1 MLVHFDSRTVAD
13 FASCPLSSKSTSGI
27 FVVAKTGD
35 CVFPLHWVSRKQS
48 SAARSTTEAETISLA
63 TAMFSEVENLQG
75 HLVRLRD
82 PCALYAGQQHRDY
95 YPKSRILSKASAHAQ
110 TVHRVNVA
118 SVSERLTEPNVQ
130 ITYCP
135 TKEQRANGFTKV
147 ISPQEWSAMLEQL
160 CLSSNDAV
168 AAPAQGPRP
177 EDPLAGTDPESVA
190 GILPHRLTEQHILQL
205 FCLLPCDDASRA
217 VISTEGRSF
226 TTGAFAHGGGIIGLR
241 TNTHKFRGVTA
252 VLTRFVRQQAKAK
265 GLSFTAVA
273 VFHGCQ
279 FQLHSD
285 KYNDPASYNYVY
297 PLTRVDGGQIWVADP
312 AGEDQCPEHSCNLA
326 GRILELPA
334 LFRPTIKHCTVPW
347 TGATDARVV
356 LVAFTPRV
364 PHELSVS
371 DRRVL
376 IELGFRVPCSS

>member
-1 MLVHFDSRTVAD
+1 MHYMQDNSTVITILKAGY
-13 FASCPLSSKSTSGI
+13 S
-27 FVVAKTGD
+27 AK
-35 CVFPLHWVSRKQS
+35 
-48 SAARSTTEAETISLA
+48 
-63 TAMFSEVENLQG
+63 
-75 HLVRLRD
+75 LRHM
-82 PCALYAGQQHRDY
+82 PR
-95 YPKSRILSKASAHAQ
+95 
-110 TVHRVNVA
+110 VHRVNVA
-118 SVSERLTEPNVQ
+118 SVSERLSEPNVQ
-130 ITYCP
+130 ITFCP

-241 TNTHKFRGVTA
+241 TNTHKFRRVTA
-252 VLTRFVRQQAKAK
+252 VLTRFVRQQAK

-326 GRILELPA
+326 GKILELPA